1 MDRPADP
8 AAPAGSAAPTGSVIP
23 ADPAATAEPAATADL
38 AFCRRSRG
46 PPPTRAAPSAVLR
59 ELRGPAIMLAAVIV
73 VTVGIALAGGLFAL
87 ATFSALAAIVARRA
101 QLWLLARRVPG
112 WAALVI
118 TTGGFAL
125 ILIVM
130 GIAVVASIAAV
141 GFRLAEDSTQVETWI
156 KTAQDIWANI
166 TGVPAGTLP
175 TIEPQAALGIA
186 RSLVS
191 TLAPAV
197 TACAMSVLIVI
208 YVLLGAPGL
217 HDRMLRATNSEVIAR
232 YDALATELV
241 TYVKVRA
248 LLGAAAALADT
259 VLLLVLGVP
268 YAVLWGLMSFLFSFI
283 PNIGFVLALIPPA
296 LFALV
301 EHGPL
306 TALAVVIGYLVINL
320 AFDYVLQPRVV
331 STTLEVSPV
340 VTIVT
345 ILVWTLLIGPAGAL
359 LAVPLTITLRALLMP
374 YPGAAWFVAFLG
386 REMSVPQAAPP
397 VAEPVAEPTIGA

>member
-1 MDRPADP
+1 MNPGSE
-8 AAPAGSAAPTGSVIP
+8 AA
-23 ADPAATAEPAATADL
+23 
-38 AFCRRSRG
+38 
-46 PPPTRAAPSAVLR
+46 R
-59 ELRGPAIMLAAVIV
+59 ELRGPVTVLAAITV
-73 VTVGIALAGGLFAL
+73 VTVGIMLFAGLVALL
-87 ATFSALAAIVARRA
+87 AFSALASIVARRA
-101 QLWLLARRVPG
+101 QLWLLQRRVPG
-112 WAALVI
+112 WASILI
-118 TTGGFAL
+118 TTGGFTL

-130 GIAVVASIAAV
+130 GVAVVASVAAV
-141 GFRLAEDSTQVETWI
+141 GLRLAEDSSQVESWI
-156 KTAQDIWANI
+156 ATAQDTWTAV

-175 TIEPQAALGIA
+175 SIEPQAALGIA
-186 RSLVS
+186 RSIVS
-191 TLAPAV
+191 AMAPAV
-197 TACAMSVLIVI
+197 TSCAFSVLIVI

-217 HDRMLRATNSEVIAR
+217 HDRTLRATSADIIAR

-248 LLGAAAALADT
+248 LLGAGAALADT
-259 VLLLVLGVP
+259 VLLLALGVP

-306 TALAVVIGYLVINL
+306 SAIAVIAGYVVINL

-345 ILVWTLLIGPAGAL
+345 ILVWTALIGPAGAL
-359 LAVPLTITLRALLMP
+359 LAVPLTITLRALLLP
-374 YPGAAWFVAFLG
+374 YPGSAWFVAFLG
-386 REMSVPQAAPP
+386 RETSIRTGAPPRADPPGADPPAAAP
-397 VAEPVAEPTIGA
+397 AAEPTIGR